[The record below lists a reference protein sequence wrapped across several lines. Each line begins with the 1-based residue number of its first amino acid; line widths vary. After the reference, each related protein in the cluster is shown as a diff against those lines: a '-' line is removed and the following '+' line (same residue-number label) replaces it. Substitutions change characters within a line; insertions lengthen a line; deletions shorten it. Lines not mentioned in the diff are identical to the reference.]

1 MAYNKYSND
10 KISQGLTYKYEEKQK
25 EKKSNFKN
33 INNKKVVSADYNG
46 NSAYKQL
53 SEGLS
58 AKEKKADVKEISFKE
73 EFTSNRKYID
83 EIFNSKNVNETI
95 LLINSMQK
103 RAQELRG
110 YLLSNLVS
118 RREEAEKELA
128 DINYVFEKYADKI
141 EYLVEN
147 NVLQRSDSS
156 NALFRIE

>member
-1 MAYNKYSND
+1 MAYNND
-10 KISQGLTYKYEEKQK
+10 KICKGLNCKYAEKIK
-25 EKKSNFKN
+25 EKKPQYKAVND
-33 INNKKVVSADYNG
+33 KKVVSADYNG

-147 NVLQRSDSS
+147 NVLQRSSSSDS
-156 NALFRIE
+156 LFRVE

>member
-10 KISQGLTYKYEEKQK
+10 KISEGLSVKYAEKIK
-25 EKKSNFKN
+25 EKKTQYAAVNDKTVN
-33 INNKKVVSADYNG
+33 ADYNG
-46 NSAYKQL
+46 NESFGKL
-53 SEGLS
+53 REGLS
-58 AKEKKADVKEISFKE
+58 AKEKKADTKEIVFKE
-73 EFTSNRKYID
+73 ELTSNRKYID

-147 NVLQRSDSS
+147 NVLQRSSSSDS
-156 NALFRIE
+156 LFRVE